1 MAGLQDLLEY
11 QRVDGELRKIENELN
26 ATEEKK
32 KLNQARSVMKN
43 AEARIAA
50 QDKRAVELKALR
62 DSLAFRVEET
72 SRAIAEYSD
81 VEEIVEGGGD
91 VSFYKKN
98 AQQLLDTLRALKAD
112 LAKLLAEV
120 EQLSAEYKKMM
131 EQGKQMNKQYKEYSE
146 KFKEVQKKRAG
157 ETEALQQKLE
167 EIAKRIPSE
176 ILEKYRQ
183 KRKEK
188 VFPVLV
194 PLAGDMCVCGM
205 DLPLAQRGRLAGG
218 NIIECENCHRF
229 IYKQ

>member
-98 AQQLLDTLRALKAD
+98 AQQLFDTLRALKAD

-229 IYKQ
+229 IYNP